1 MTTQP
6 PSELQDTITVVS
18 IACIGECNLEKALVE
33 FPKPQAMVRVGTAEK
48 IPQQCPQVEKEKKK
62 KKEEE
67 RKKEEEEEGNHKK
80 SDSYVTGA
88 EPGAR
93 HGWNR

>member
-62 KKEEE
+62 KEEE
-67 RKKEEEEEGNHKK
+67 EEEEEGNHKK

>member
-1 MTTQP
+1 MTTPP

-67 RKKEEEEEGNHKK
+67 EEEEENHKK